1 MKTFM
6 LSIITTVLI
15 SGGVLAE
22 NFDFHQE
29 VTFAE
34 VKPLILFQM
43 GEMNLIQYSSEE
55 GLVLYR
61 IENFDEDTITEDL
74 NRNDLVAKSPEME
87 EKIEG

>member
-1 MKTFM
+1 M

-15 SGGVLAE
+15 SGGVMAE
-22 NFDFHQE
+22 NCEFHQE

-34 VKPLILFQM
+34 VKPLILIQM

-61 IENFDEDTITEDL
+61 IENFDGDTIAEDL
-74 NRNDLVAKSPEME
+74 DRNDLTAKFPEME